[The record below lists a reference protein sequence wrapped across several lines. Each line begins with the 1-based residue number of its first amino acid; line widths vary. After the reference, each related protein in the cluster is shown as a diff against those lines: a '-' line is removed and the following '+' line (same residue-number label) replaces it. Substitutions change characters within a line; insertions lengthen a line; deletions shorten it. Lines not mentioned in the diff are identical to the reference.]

1 MELDKEMWG
10 QAVPDLED
18 LRDAY
23 EVILDK
29 TVPLPD
35 EDSIRSGI
43 IDILCRGLVTS
54 LPSWVV
60 SFIHTSMVVFSQY
73 VVWPLV
79 IYSYK
84 MGYKRALEDRGDAE
98 RIWE

>member
-10 QAVPDLED
+10 SAIPDLEEF
-18 LRDAY
+18 RDAY

-29 TVPLPD
+29 SIPLPD
-35 EDSIRSGI
+35 EDSIRSGV
-43 IDILCRGLVTS
+43 IDIMSRGLVIS

-79 IYSYK
+79 IYGYK
-84 MGYKRALEDRGDAE
+84 MGYKKALENREAG
-98 RIWE
+98 